1 MAEAAFVIEAHDFAS
16 PQSSP
21 DLYTR
26 VNAFSVVPSK
36 IAAGSDVVFTVPNGV
51 MWDVKFTLGTLTA
64 SAGAANRLIGFFVK
78 DQGGTLV
85 YQYQCTSAL
94 TAGLN
99 ATICFSEDC
108 TVVPTAIA
116 TTNSLLF
123 PQPKAWIP
131 PGWTF
136 GTTTLN
142 LQAGDQWSAVSCY
155 VQEWLPVE
163 GE

>member
-1 MAEAAFVIEAHDFAS
+1 MTDAEFVICAHDFAS

-36 IAAGSDVVFTVPNGV
+36 IAAGSDVVFSVPNGV
-51 MWDVKFTLGTLTA
+51 MWDVKFALGTLTA
-64 SAGAANRLIGFFVK
+64 SAGAANRLVGFFVK

-85 YQYQCTSAL
+85 YSYQM
-94 TAGLN
+94 TAAVTANLVG
-99 ATICFSEDC
+99 TFCFSEDC
-108 TVVPTAIA
+108 TQVPTAFA
-116 TTNSLLF
+116 TTNSLLL

-131 PGWTF
+131 SGWTF

-155 VQEWLPVE
+155 VQEWLPRE